1 MSQHTLKINQKVKI
15 EPISEQEK
23 EYYPWGWVDN
33 MDDYVREI
41 VTISTHVDEQYP
53 DYIGHQEC
61 YTVKENIWTWDIRNL
76 SIIEE

>member
-33 MDDYVREI
+33 MDDYVGEI

-53 DYIGHQEC
+53 YYIGHQEC